1 MPCSEGLFRREEMGE
16 KMETIPGRSQCRV
29 LFLLHSHGRG
39 NGRGR
44 KASIFFQLFF
54 SLAKATWEPAQGW
67 FKCLWCWL
75 DSQDDPGGTELQCRG
90 KVHLKD
96 RTGGICITIYY
107 TPAPREQHK
116 HCLGEKPPRP
126 GGTWFIDMNGNRAFN
141 PIGCAPQSLFLG
153 GEDHAE
159 PWKGCHGFRRT
170 TTTDG

>member
-90 KVHLKD
+90 KVQLKD